1 MNYNMTE
8 TTEEEDKLSRIK
20 KMYKDVIR
28 KDVR

>member
-8 TTEEEDKLSRIK
+8 TAEEEDKLSRIK